1 MKLVDTFFFS
11 PLRNDSFWSKLVV
24 QYPLSEGKIL
34 TIYLDIVM
42 LENVIMNY
50 IILYVT
56 AFLYKT
62 RIRHLRILFS
72 SIIGGTYAAVSFM
85 QILQVYSS
93 VTLKVVLSVVMVY
106 VAFSPKNLK
115 NLLKEL
121 LLFYLISFAFG
132 GIAFALLYFVRPQ
145 DILMKNGLYI
155 GTYPIK
161 IVFLGAFVGTAMIRL
176 AYVTIKGKLSKKDM
190 FCRITFSIMQKE
202 KELTAMI
209 DTGNLLKEPITAN
222 PVVVVEKSS
231 LRRNPAR

>member
-1 MKLVDTFFFS
+1 M
-11 PLRNDSFWSKLVV
+11 
-24 QYPLSEGKIL
+24 

-62 RIRHLRILFS
+62 KIRHFRILCS

-93 VTLKVVLSVVMVY
+93 ISLKLVLSIVMVY

-115 NLLKEL
+115 KLLKQL
-121 LLFYLISFAFG
+121 MLFYLVSFAFG

-161 IVFLGAFVGTAMIRL
+161 IVFLGAIVGTAMIRL
-176 AYVTIKGKLSKKDM
+176 ACVTIKGKFSKKDM
-190 FCRITFSIMQKE
+190 FCKINISIMQKE

-231 LRRNPAR
+231 LRRYPAR